1 MSDKKITI
9 KEIKKVYANA
19 YPDKTNNF
27 DSKYYKKK
35 KSNNPDSKYYKNKK
49 SDNPDSK
56 YYK

>member
-35 KSNNPDSKYYKNKK
+35 KSNNPDSKYYK
-49 SDNPDSK
+49 
-56 YYK
+56 